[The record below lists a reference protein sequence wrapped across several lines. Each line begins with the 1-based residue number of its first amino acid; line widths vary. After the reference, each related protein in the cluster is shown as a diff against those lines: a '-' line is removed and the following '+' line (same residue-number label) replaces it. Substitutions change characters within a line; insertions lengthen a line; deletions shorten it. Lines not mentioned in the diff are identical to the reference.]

1 MSLQRCCLR
10 AMARCCREHRTN
22 ANCSNQ
28 SRHQTALSL
37 HSFLGTQLNT
47 IFHSDSSNYYRSPLS
62 FSWHFSP
69 DVPSIIN
76 CHIMKFQQRM
86 GFYSPSF
93 FLPSQSTLQ
102 SFQSR
107 LKRPTLP
114 AVSSSHGDSRL
125 VWLEK
130 LCALYYGN
138 GCLSK
143 TAPWNLCPPSALN
156 SFEMLL

>member
-1 MSLQRCCLR
+1 
-10 AMARCCREHRTN
+10 MARCCRERRTN
-22 ANCSNQ
+22 VNCSNQ
-28 SRHQTALSL
+28 SRHQTTLSL
-37 HSFLGTQLNT
+37 HSFLGTQLTT
-47 IFHSDSSNYYRSPLS
+47 IFHSDSSNDYRSPLS
-62 FSWHFSP
+62 FSWHFFP
-69 DVPSIIN
+69 DIPSIIN

-102 SFQSR
+102 SFRSQ
-107 LKRPTLP
+107 LKLPKLP
-114 AVSSSHGDSRL
+114 AVSSSQGDGRR

-143 TAPWNLCPPSALN
+143 TAPWNLWPPSALN